1 MLICLLVSLFSAIS
15 IASTPYVSVYGD
27 TLDVSETA
35 VNDTLAVSKISA
47 IKEIDVVSLSP
58 LRNISHTKIERLGT
72 IGLSEVLNQFSG
84 VAVKDYGGVGGLKTV
99 SIRNMGATHTAV
111 IYDGIAISDAQN
123 GQVDISRFN
132 LDDINAVSINIGAPD
147 NIYQS
152 ARYFTSAG
160 VLNIENKVSDFSK
173 KSTQASARMTFA
185 SFGTYNP
192 YISFKQAL
200 GKNYALTL
208 SANGLFSRGNYPF
221 KLKNGDNIT
230 QEIRINSDVK
240 SLGGEANFY
249 ANFNKCGKLK
259 VKANVLAS
267 ERGLPGSVILYTQN
281 AYERLWDKSLI
292 SNIMYDCDLG
302 QKWKLHADF
311 SYTYSYNRYVN
322 IDPVYIESQ
331 NNKYSQ
337 NEYSFSARTLYTPT
351 LHWKLALAQD
361 VFINTLDSNIP
372 ECPFPTRVSSITAM
386 SAQFERERFR
396 LMGTLVGTGIAE
408 KLKIGEAP
416 PQSFIFSPT
425 LGLIWNFYRGLY
437 ARASY
442 KDGFR
447 APTFNDRYYARV
459 GNRNL
464 KPEKARQVNIGLT
477 FSESQDWGSVSMTAD
492 AYYNFIKDKIVA
504 IPTMFIWKM
513 RNLGKVAMYGL
524 DLTSSA
530 SLKLTKWLRVHINGN
545 YSFQYAIDKTD
556 PEAKNYRHQIPYT
569 PRHSG
574 SGNLTLEMPWVNVSY
589 IMHGSGRRYVREQNI
604 PANEIKAYVDHGISV
619 NRTFVL
625 GKGYEIFLGA
635 DLQNLSGKNYEIIS
649 YYPMPGRSVR
659 VTMKFNY

>member
-1 MLICLLVSLFSAIS
+1 MLIGLLVSLIS
-15 IASTPYVSVYGD
+15 VASHND
-27 TLDVSETA
+27 TLDVATVSA
-35 VNDTLAVSKISA
+35 VKDA
-47 IKEIDVVSLSP
+47 DVVSLNP
-58 LRNISHTKIERLGT
+58 LRSMTHTKMERLGT
-72 IGLSEVLNQFSG
+72 IGLSEVLGQFSG

-281 AYERLWDKSLI
+281 AYERLWDRSII
-292 SNIMYDCDLG
+292 SNIMYDLDIG
-302 QKWKLHADF
+302 TKWKFHADI
-311 SYTYSYNRYVN
+311 SQTHTYNRHLN
-322 IDPVYIESQ
+322 TDPVYLEPQ
-331 NNKYSQ
+331 NNKYIQ
-337 NEYSFSARTLYTPT
+337 NEYSLSIRTAYTPKSN
-351 LHWKLALAQD
+351 WKLVLAED
-361 VFINTLDSNIP
+361 FFVNTLDSNIP
-372 ECPFPTRVSSITAM
+372 ESPFPVRYNSVTAL
-386 SAQFERERFR
+386 SAQYERERFR
-396 LMGTLVGTGIAE
+396 MLGSLVGTGIFE
-408 KLKIGEAP
+408 KMKTGSSISTPYILSPMIGL
-416 PQSFIFSPT
+416 T
-425 LGLIWNFYRGLY
+425 WNFYRGLY

-524 DLTSSA
+524 DFTSSA